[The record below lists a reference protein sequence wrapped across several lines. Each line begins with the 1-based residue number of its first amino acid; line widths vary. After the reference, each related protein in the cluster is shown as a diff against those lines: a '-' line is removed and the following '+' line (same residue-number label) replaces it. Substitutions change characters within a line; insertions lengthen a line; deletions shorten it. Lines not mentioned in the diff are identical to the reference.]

1 MPSASAISVSVIPA
15 RSRSR
20 YQSLLLRASRETSS
34 DSTIPTSPS
43 PTREASSANPDRPA
57 AEAPEIPRSPSITMI
72 VSAVQPSCRA
82 RPARSY
88 CRMVDSVFRST
99 CASVD
104 WRT

>member
-1 MPSASAISVSVIPA
+1 MPSASPISVSVIPA
-15 RSRSR
+15 RSSSR

-57 AEAPEIPRSPSITMI
+57 ADAPETPRSSSITAI
-72 VSAVQPSCRA
+72 VAAGQPSCR
-82 RPARSY
+82 RRQARSY
-88 CRMVDSVFRST
+88 CRIVDSVFRST